1 MIVLKILTQIGIIFG
16 ICWISQCIEQG
27 LPFTMPASII
37 GMVLLLTLLGL
48 RIVKTEHIQEKS
60 DFLLANLPLFFVP
73 AVVSIMKYVDVLRS
87 NLLAY
92 VVITVVSTFLVM
104 LVAGRVTQAVERHDR
119 KKEEA
124 E

>member
-87 NLLAY
+87 NLLALI
-92 VVITVVSTFLVM
+92 VVCVVSMVVTFAATVL
-104 LVAGRVTQAVERHDR
+104 AVRLTIWLMNGG
-119 KKEEA
+119 KKK
-124 E
+124 